1 KVIYMDRNI
10 NLRKKHMRPAIEV
23 LGLLFA
29 FILGIIVTS
38 MEGDVAVYG
47 LFATIVGV
55 VLTAAIADEM
65 TVRPRTT
72 LTRPSPAWPRGPYR
86 RVLRSAAPQ
95 SSRRPRWASRR
106 RS

>member
-1 KVIYMDRNI
+1 MEHRYDRRQQ
-10 NLRKKHMRPAIEV
+10 LKRPAIAA

-29 FILGIIVTS
+29 VILGLIVTS
-38 MEGDVAVYG
+38 MEGAVAGYG